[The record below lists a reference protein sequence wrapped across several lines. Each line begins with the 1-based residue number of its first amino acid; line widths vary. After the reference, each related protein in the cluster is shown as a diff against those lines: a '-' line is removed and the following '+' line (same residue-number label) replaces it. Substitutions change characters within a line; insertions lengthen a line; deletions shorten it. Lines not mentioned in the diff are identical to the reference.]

1 MALNPHA
8 TFTVDSA
15 VELAVIE
22 RSGFVESRH
31 IGSAVV
37 LAADGTVV
45 IELGDV
51 NAPIFARSTLKP
63 LQALAS
69 MQSGVP
75 LRGAQVAIACGSHVG
90 SLDHMDVVEGMLKA
104 AGAKEDQLQCPADWP
119 QDETARNWL
128 VQTERGKSRLAF
140 NCSGKHAAF
149 LWACTENG
157 WDKNSYLE
165 PNHPL
170 QQRIRSVIEEYCGE
184 RITHL
189 GIDGC
194 GAPVAAVS
202 LIGLARAYSKLA
214 KAPGDKNSNARAA
227 TIATSM
233 LDYPWAVQGRGQA
246 NTIVMDELGILAKIG
261 AEGVLVMATR
271 QGVSVAIKMLDGN
284 IRATTLVGLTLL
296 AASGAVEIPEVSS
309 VLDKVVDPVLG
320 GGRPVGKIRLG
331 RAVAAACWTRA
342 GGRKVAVS
350 RRRIAVDEGRAALAA
365 WQDATAPHRARRT
378 GRRRHRLP
386 GEPAPSRAPR
396 SRRRCAT
403 RWRKSPRGRPGT
415 PWRCASRRSASRSAW
430 RARGTRAALPP
441 NVIECDAATWLAMV
455 SGQLSWADAV
465 AAGRVAASGLRAD
478 LSALLPL

>member
-45 IELGDV
+45 IELGDITT
-51 NAPIFARSTLKP
+51 PIFARSTLKP

-104 AGAKEDQLQCPADWP
+104 AGAKEDQLQCPAAWP

-157 WDKNSYLE
+157 WDTNSYLE

-184 RITHL
+184 RIAHL

-202 LIGLARAYSKLA
+202 LTGLARAYSKLA

-233 LDYPWAVQGRGQA
+233 LDYPWAVQGAGEA

-320 GGRPVGKIRLG
+320 GGRPGG
-331 RAVAAACWTRA
+331 QDPARATPSRPCWTRLEA
-342 GGRKVAVS
+342 GSGCIAPS
-350 RRRIAVDEGRAALAA
+350 DRRRRGPRGPRRMAGRHRAARPRSAG
-365 WQDATAPHRARRT
+365 TAPRTRAVPRT
-378 GRRRHRLP
+378 
-386 GEPAPSRAPR
+386 R

-403 RWRKSPRGRPGT
+403 PWRRSPPGRPAT
-415 PWRCASRRSASRSAW
+415 PWKCGSRRSASRSAW
-430 RARGTRAALPP
+430 RARGTRAALPR
-441 NVIECDAATWLAMV
+441 T
-455 SGQLSWADAV
+455 S
-465 AAGRVAASGLRAD
+465 
-478 LSALLPL
+478 LSATPPPGWRWSAGS

>member
-1 MALNPHA
+1 MPLNSHA
-8 TFTVDSA
+8 TFTVESA
-15 VELAVIE
+15 VELAVVE

-37 LAADGTVV
+37 IAADGTVV
-45 IELGDV
+45 TELGDITT
-51 NAPIFARSTLKP
+51 PIYARSTLKP

-104 AGAKEDQLQCPADWP
+104 AGVKEDQLQCPAAWP

-128 VQTERGKSRLAF
+128 VRSERGKSRLAF

-157 WDKNSYLE
+157 WDTHSYLE

-184 RITHL
+184 SIAHL

-202 LIGLARAYSKLA
+202 LTGLARAFSKLA

-233 LDYPWAVQGRGQA
+233 LDYPWAVQGKGES

-261 AEGVLVMATR
+261 AEGVLVMATPT
-271 QGVSVAIKMLDGN
+271 GVSVAIKILDGN

-296 AASGAVEIPEVSS
+296 AAAGAVDIPEVAS

-331 RAVAAACWTRA
+331 HAVSALLDWRHDGCCATPDRHRRGPRGPRRMAGSQRRA
-342 GGRKVAVS
+342 G
-350 RRRIAVDEGRAALAA
+350 
-365 WQDATAPHRARRT
+365 PARNR
-378 GRRRHRLP
+378 P
-386 GEPAPSRAPR
+386 GGPAPSPAAR

-403 RWRKSPRGRPGT
+403 PWRKSPPGRPGT
-415 PWRCASRRSASRSAW
+415 RWRCASRRSASRSAW
-430 RARGTRAALPP
+430 RARGIPAALPR
-441 NVIECDAATWLAMV
+441 T
-455 SGQLSWADAV
+455 S
-465 AAGRVAASGLRAD
+465 
-478 LSALLPL
+478 LSATPPPGWRWSAGS